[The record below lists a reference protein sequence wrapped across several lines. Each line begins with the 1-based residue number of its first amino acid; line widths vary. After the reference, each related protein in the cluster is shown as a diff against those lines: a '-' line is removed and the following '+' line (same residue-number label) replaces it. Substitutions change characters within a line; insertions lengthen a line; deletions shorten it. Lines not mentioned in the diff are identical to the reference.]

1 MAFVNSYSI
10 IGYSQLR
17 GYHFQPWTFTIS
29 KKLIQ
34 LGNKR
39 HVRLPLPK
47 PENHGGFSRAGC
59 PHSHAYS
66 KYPFET
72 NSATRDL
79 DASLLHMTYH
89 IITLNTNAPTTITA
103 TVTYPT
109 LTRVVLALDN
119 TQLPEIFTFDCVS
132 FFNLA

>member
-89 IITLNTNAPTTITA
+89 IITLNSNAPTTITA
-103 TVTYPT
+103 TVTNPT
-109 LTRVVLALDN
+109 LTRVLALDN

-132 FFNLA
+132 FFNLV